1 MLSHTHY
8 RLKQHHKFEQ
18 DDQKYVADLE
28 AGDIVEIN
36 DVEWEILERYE
47 SQTHHQIVEGLK
59 EKYKLTAIFDGIER
73 LERLGKQGS
82 LLHPVVE
89 NVEGFCFGVSSRSPQ
104 PYTDRKPK
112 LLVPFHFTKEKSA
125 LDYVT
130 NLNRY
135 QSLTHLAEFAELE
148 TLAFPEEEKENVQD
162 LDEVRVRNI
171 SDAKSNTLMAPWYAM
186 DGYDGILLLSQFLT
200 DDLPYYRIPDVPIVH
215 CIEGDR
221 RLQHVLLKTLLTLCA
236 FQSSKDTLV
245 VKASWMK
252 AWLAELGEPV
262 ENVQVIPDGI
272 DIVEP
277 TSDKALAK
285 QHTAAI
291 FDKPIFVKQPVVGLI
306 PGFEP
311 NRGAAWISEFAQTN
325 PHLAIFIYDAM
336 LAQHYQHPPENVV
349 IFSADDEETR
359 AVLPV
364 FFQALDLVC
373 FPAMPGTPLSIVL
386 ETMAFGTPCIAMTKY
401 GMPPEVIGAG
411 VAVEAEWDN
420 FGNFDV
426 PMVKLSET
434 ISKWLQPSDTRT
446 QCQDFA
452 KEIVQRYTR
461 KNAAQALV
469 QVFEESFQRRTDNFR
484 TERALFPPI
493 FCRRYEPDT
502 GTLRSSVYRL
512 GTNRYDHLET
522 VLAEVLAEGH
532 TPAEVASVFKHFRRD
547 GSIPVCEITRAGN
560 GFPNNNK
567 ETNPAGKEHQQKG
580 ETYR

>member
-1 MLSHTHY
+1 MVSRTRY

-28 AGDIVEIN
+28 TGDIVQIN
-36 DVEWEILERYE
+36 DIEWEILSRYE
-47 SQTHHQIVEGLK
+47 SQTHHQIVEALK
-59 EKYKLTAIFDGIER
+59 KEYKLTAIFDGIER
-73 LERLGKQGS
+73 LERLAQQG
-82 LLHPVVE
+82 
-89 NVEGFCFGVSSRSPQ
+89 GFLTPTVKAAEPTTPNRP
-104 PYTDRKPK
+104 PK
-112 LLVPFHFTKEKSA
+112 LLVPFHFTKEKLA

-148 TLAFPEEEKENVQD
+148 TLAFPEEEKED
-162 LDEVRVRNI
+162 IPHLDEVRVRNI
-171 SDAKSNTLMAPWYAM
+171 SSAKSDTLMPPWYAM
-186 DGYDGILLLSQFLT
+186 DRYDGILLLSQFLT
-200 DDLPYYRIPDVPIVH
+200 DDLSYYRIPDVPIVH

-221 RLQHVLLKTLLTLCA
+221 RLQHVLLRTLLTLCA

-252 AWLAELGEPV
+252 AWLAELGAPV
-262 ENVQVIPDGI
+262 ENVRVIPDGI

-277 TSDKALAK
+277 TGDKALAK

-291 FDKPIFVKQPVVGLI
+291 FDKPIFVKQPAVGLI
-306 PGFEP
+306 SGFEP
-311 NRGAAWISEFAQTN
+311 NRGAAWISEFARTN
-325 PHLAIFIYDAM
+325 PHLAIFVYDAM
-336 LAQHYQHPPENVV
+336 LAQHYQHPPENVI
-349 IFSADDEETR
+349 IFNVDDEETR

-373 FPAMPGTPLSIVL
+373 FPAMPGTPLPIVL
-386 ETMAFGTPCIAMTKY
+386 EAMAFGAPCIAMTKY

-411 VAVEAEWDN
+411 VAVEIDWDN
-420 FGNFDV
+420 FGNFRRF

-434 ISKWLQPSDTRT
+434 INKWLHPSEARI
-446 QCQDFA
+446 QCQGFA
-452 KEIVQRYTR
+452 KEIAQRYTR
-461 KNAAQALV
+461 KNAAQALIE
-469 QVFEESFQRRTDNFR
+469 VFEEGFQRSTDNFP
-484 TERALFPPI
+484 TAPALFPPI

-522 VLAEVLAEGH
+522 ALAEVLTEGH
-532 TPAEVASVFKHFRRD
+532 TPAEVELVFKHFQRER
-547 GSIPVCEITRAGN
+547 SISLCDTIRAGN
-560 GFPNNNK
+560 GFPDNNK
-567 ETNPAGKEHQQKG
+567 ETNPAGKPEHQQKG

>member
-1 MLSHTHY
+1 MLSHTRY

-28 AGDIVEIN
+28 TGDIVQIN
-36 DVEWEILERYE
+36 DIEWEILSRYE
-47 SQTHHQIVEGLK
+47 SQTHHQIVEALK
-59 EKYKLTAIFDGIER
+59 KEYKLTAIFDGIER
-73 LERLGKQGS
+73 LERLAQQGG
-82 LLHPVVE
+82 LLTPIVE
-89 NVEGFCFGVSSRSPQ
+89 AAEPTTPNRP
-104 PYTDRKPK
+104 PK

-125 LDYVT
+125 LDYIT

-148 TLAFPEEEKENVQD
+148 TLAFQGEKKEDIPD

-171 SDAKSNTLMAPWYAM
+171 SRAKSDTLMPPWYAM

-215 CIEGDR
+215 CIEGDQ
-221 RLQHVLLKTLLTLCA
+221 RLQHVLLRTLLTLCA

-252 AWLAELGEPV
+252 AWLAELGAPV

-277 TSDKALAK
+277 TGDKALAK

-291 FDKPIFVKQPVVGLI
+291 FDKPIFVKQPTVGLI
-306 PGFEP
+306 SGFEP
-311 NRGAAWISEFAQTN
+311 NRGAAWISEFARTN
-325 PHLAIFIYDAM
+325 PHLAIFVYDSM
-336 LAQHYQHPPENVV
+336 LAQHYQHPPENVI
-349 IFSADDEETR
+349 IFNADDEETR

-373 FPAMPGTPLSIVL
+373 FPAMPGTPLPIVL
-386 ETMAFGTPCIAMTKY
+386 EAMAFGAPCIAMTKY

-420 FGNFDV
+420 FGNFHV
-426 PMVKLSET
+426 PTVKLSET
-434 ISKWLQPSDTRT
+434 INQWLQPSDART
-446 QCQDFA
+446 QCQGFA
-452 KEIVQRYTR
+452 KEIAQRYTR
-461 KNAAQALV
+461 KNAAQALIE
-469 QVFEESFQRRTDNFR
+469 VFEEGFQRSTDNFP
-484 TERALFPPI
+484 TTRALFPPI
-493 FCRRYEPDT
+493 FCRRYESDT

-512 GTNRYDHLET
+512 GTNRYDRLET
-522 VLAEVLAEGH
+522 ALAEVLTEGH
-532 TPAEVASVFKHFRRD
+532 TPAEVASVFKHFQRD
-547 GSIPVCEITRAGN
+547 GSIPFCEVTRAGD
-560 GFPNNNK
+560 GFPDNNK
-567 ETNPAGKEHQQKG
+567 ETNPAG
-580 ETYR
+580 

>member
-1 MLSHTHY
+1 MLSRTHY

-28 AGDIVEIN
+28 TGDVIQIS
-36 DVEWEILERYE
+36 DVESEILERYE

-89 NVEGFCFGVSSRSPQ
+89 AVEQSDP
-104 PYTDRKPK
+104 DRKPK
-112 LLVPFHFTKEKSA
+112 LLVPFHFAKEKSA

-135 QSLTHLAEFAELE
+135 QFLTHLAEFAELE
-148 TLAFPEEEKENVQD
+148 TLAFSEEEKENVQD

-171 SDAKSNTLMAPWYAM
+171 SGAKSGTLMSPWYAM
-186 DGYDGILLLSQFLT
+186 DGYDGILLLSQFTT
-200 DDLPYYRIPDVPIVH
+200 DDLLYYGVPDVPIVH
-215 CIEGDR
+215 CIEGAQQM
-221 RLQHVLLKTLLTLCA
+221 QHVLLKTLLTLGA
-236 FQSSKDTLV
+236 FQGQKDTLV

-252 AWLAELGEPV
+252 AWLTEFGVPV
-262 ENVQVIPDGI
+262 ENVRVIPDGI

-277 TSDKALAK
+277 IGDKALAK
-285 QHTAAI
+285 RHTAAI
-291 FDKPIFVKQPVVGLI
+291 FDKSMFVEKPVVGLI
-306 PGFEP
+306 SGFEP
-311 NRGAAWISEFAQTN
+311 NRGAAWISEFARAN
-325 PHLAIFIYDAM
+325 PHLAIFVYDAM

-373 FPAMPGTPLSIVL
+373 FPAMPGTPLPIVL
-386 ETMAFGTPCIAMTKY
+386 EAMASGVSCIAMTKY

-420 FGNFDV
+420 FGNFRV

-434 ISKWLQPSDTRT
+434 INKWLQPSDARI
-446 QCQDFA
+446 QCQGFA

-461 KNAAQALV
+461 KNAAQALI
-469 QVFEESFQRRTDNFR
+469 QVFEEGFQRRTDNFR
-484 TERALFPPI
+484 TARALFPPI

-522 VLAEVLAEGH
+522 ALAEVLAERH
-532 TPAEVASVFKHFRRD
+532 TPTEVESIFKHFQRE
-547 GSIPVCEITRAGN
+547 SPVCL
-560 GFPNNNK
+560 
-567 ETNPAGKEHQQKG
+567 
-580 ETYR
+580 